1 VDIYLSST
9 SAFMSGIAHE
19 TFVLPAYTVGKITDS
34 TDAFLGGRVLNVS
47 SVSAFIS
54 SGQYISLSNQPCYLI
69 GVKRNSIPC
78 YLRGI
83 TVRSKYIW
91 LTTSDQSLSKRFMV
105 LQQDYDGGTE
115 SKQEE
120 IIKTISGG
128 IEHSIGAVST
138 QWRMIVRVRNWDDD
152 TNGNLSDLE
161 HFFSLNNPNGTP
173 SNLLTFVDHYG
184 YEHKVIMLGNMKKNL
199 VATVIEGPD
208 ALYLYRLE
216 LICSV

>member
-1 VDIYLSST
+1 L
-9 SAFMSGIAHE
+9 
-19 TFVLPAYTVGKITDS
+19 L
-34 TDAFLGGRVLNVS
+34 
-47 SVSAFIS
+47 
-54 SGQYISLSNQPCYLI
+54 
-69 GVKRNSIPC
+69 
-78 YLRGI
+78 
-83 TVRSKYIW
+83 
-91 LTTSDQSLSKRFMV
+91 
-105 LQQDYDGGTE
+105 LQQDYDSGTE

-184 YEHKVIMLGNMKKNL
+184 YEHKVTMLGNMKKNL
-199 VATVIEGPD
+199 VTTVVQGPNS
-208 ALYLYRLE
+208 LYFYRLE
-216 LICSV
+216 LIGSV